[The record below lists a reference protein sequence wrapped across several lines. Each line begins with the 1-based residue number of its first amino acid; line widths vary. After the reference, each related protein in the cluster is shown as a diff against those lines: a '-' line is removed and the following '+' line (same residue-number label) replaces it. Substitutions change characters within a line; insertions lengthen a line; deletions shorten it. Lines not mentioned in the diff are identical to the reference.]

1 MNIFVTGGN
10 GQLGNSFRK
19 ISVNYPQHSF
29 TFTDMPEVDI
39 TDLESLRTILKNAK
53 ADVII
58 NCAAYTDVNKAESNE
73 DIAHKINAVGPGN
86 LAVVAKEMGAKFVHV
101 STDYVF
107 NGKGNTPLKESDP
120 TSPLGAYGRTK
131 LSGETIVKEVGCDA
145 AIVRTAWLYS
155 EFGNNFVKTM
165 IRLGNEREDVSV
177 VYDQVGTPTY
187 ATDLAEAIMYLVN
200 KGIKGCEVY
209 HYTNDGVAS
218 WFDFTKA
225 IFKLAGC
232 TANLHAIESYE
243 YPTPAERPAYSVLSK
258 RKIAEAG
265 ASVPYWTD
273 SLEKCMKILLAK

>member
-29 TFTDMPEVDI
+29 TFTDVPEVDI

-86 LAVVAKEMGAKFVHV
+86 LAVVAKEMGAKLVHV

-131 LSGETIVKEVGCDA
+131 LSGETLVREVGGDA

-165 IRLGNEREDVSV
+165 IRLGSER
-177 VYDQVGTPTY
+177 
-187 ATDLAEAIMYLVN
+187 
-200 KGIKGCEVY
+200 
-209 HYTNDGVAS
+209 
-218 WFDFTKA
+218 
-225 IFKLAGC
+225 
-232 TANLHAIESYE
+232 
-243 YPTPAERPAYSVLSK
+243 
-258 RKIAEAG
+258 
-265 ASVPYWTD
+265 
-273 SLEKCMKILLAK
+273 